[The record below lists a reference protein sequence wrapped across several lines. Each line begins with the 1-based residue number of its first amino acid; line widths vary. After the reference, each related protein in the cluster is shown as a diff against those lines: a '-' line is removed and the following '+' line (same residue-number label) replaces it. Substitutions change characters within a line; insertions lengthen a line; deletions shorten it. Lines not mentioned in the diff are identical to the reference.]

1 MKKILSITAMFLFMF
16 SQSNAQIRLIGAS
29 NSFGSGQIEILEWN
43 ALDSSSVES
52 YPTEL
57 LGYYMGSSVFN
68 SYNSNYYLTGI
79 TGDSSGLLSF
89 NSKTNSQNLS
99 DYTLF
104 SNITEIDMSTGKI
117 YNLTSDS
124 IGYFSVNE
132 YDISTGTDS
141 VIGVVSEPGI
151 NAIVTEAT
159 CFDSNNGI
167 LYYIGY
173 DTVPS
178 TCIYSIPVR
187 NSDFSYTKT
196 TLQTSGTFNN
206 FMGVNYDNVN
216 NRIYALNTIFDSTG
230 SFTDFNVIE
239 INAVTGEISLRGELL
254 AYPYFV
260 AGSSSFDQNSGS
272 LLWVGIDTTFN
283 QKMIV
288 FNTNTNTYE
297 AGFVPGSVSEI
308 VCDNFEFAQN
318 AYPVTAIQDNNKKS
332 FSIYPNPASKKITL
346 QTDGL
351 DNAGIVK
358 IYSINGVLCLS
369 DEINTLNKEINIE
382 SLNPG
387 MYVLTVQSSA
397 EIQTKR
403 LVIQ

>member
-1 MKKILSITAMFLFMF
+1 MKKILSITAMFLFMLN
-16 SQSNAQIRLIGAS
+16 QSNAQIRLIGAS
-29 NSFGSGQIEILEWN
+29 NNFGSGQIEILEWN

-57 LGYYMGSSVFN
+57 QGYYMGSSVFN

-99 DYTLF
+99 NYTLF

-141 VIGVVSEPGI
+141 IIGIVSEPGI
-151 NAIVTEAT
+151 NGIITEAI

-167 LYYIGY
+167 LYYLGY
-173 DTVPS
+173 DNTPS
-178 TCIYSIPVR
+178 RCLYSIPVR
-187 NSDFSYTKT
+187 NTDFSFTKAVIAS
-196 TLQTSGTFNN
+196 SGAYNN
-206 FMGVNYDNVN
+206 FLGVNYDNVS
-216 NRIYALNTIFDSTG
+216 NRIFALNSVFDSTG
-230 SFTDFNVIE
+230 TFTDFSVIDIDPITAE
-239 INAVTGEISLRGELL
+239 ITTRAQLL
-254 AYPYFV
+254 LYPYFV

-332 FSIYPNPASKKITL
+332 FSIYPNPASKNITL

-358 IYSINGVLCLS
+358 IYSMNGVLCLS